1 MIHHPMFKVLLS
13 EMETPPNF
21 SYKKEFNTPVLPADH
36 SFADSISTASKLRV
50 REGQGK
56 QGKGQHVLSSSK
68 KVTWAVGGYSS
79 MHYTGSL
86 KTIPLL
92 TR

>member
-13 EMETPPNF
+13 ETETPPNF

-36 SFADSISTASKLRV
+36 SFADSISLLPQNIGLS
-50 REGQGK
+50 QGEE
-56 QGKGQHVLSSSK
+56 QHVLSSSK
-68 KVTWAVGGYSS
+68 KLTWAVGGYSS

-86 KTIPLL
+86 KTIPSL
-92 TR
+92 TW